1 MVCTKENDYNIF
13 LYFSTIS
20 NVCNDLDS
28 TIPESSQ
35 DNTGE
40 PLDEPTVRAEEHGK
54 RSRAKYEKSAEYVK
68 SMNDRTAIINSLQAQ
83 NEAILGRE
91 SSTDEIDLFFR
102 SIAISV
108 NKLPPR
114 GKTEAKLSI
123 LSLVARLE
131 DKYLGDAGVQYTQP
145 TIQTPTQMMFQT
157 PSRSTTDFNNII
169 SLSSTPSPCLSSSS
183 ATSQGFEPYMYNQ

>member
-1 MVCTKENDYNIF
+1 
-13 LYFSTIS
+13 
-20 NVCNDLDS
+20 
-28 TIPESSQ
+28 
-35 DNTGE
+35 
-40 PLDEPTVRAEEHGK
+40 
-54 RSRAKYEKSAEYVK
+54 
-68 SMNDRTAIINSLQAQ
+68 MNDRTAIINSLQAQ
-83 NEAILGRE
+83 NEPILSRD

-123 LSLVARLE
+123 LSLVAQLE

>member
-1 MVCTKENDYNIF
+1 M
-13 LYFSTIS
+13 
-20 NVCNDLDS
+20 CNDLDS

-40 PLDEPTVRAEEHGK
+40 PLDEATVRDEEVIHGK
-54 RSRAKYEKSAEYVK
+54 RSLAEYEKSEYVK
-68 SMNDRTAIINSLQAQ
+68 RMNDRTAIINSLQAQ

-123 LSLVARLE
+123 LSLVAQLE

-145 TIQTPTQMMFQT
+145 KIQTPTQMMFQT

-169 SLSSTPSPCLSSSS
+169 SLSSTPSPCLSSSL